1 MSTMTAPTPAAVPG
15 PAAPPPAPAAPP
27 RQFRWL
33 LRLHRPALY
42 AWTGLVLALA
52 GLLLWLGGPL
62 TDASAAGWQQY
73 NAYQADAA
81 KAYDQD
87 AILLYKDVSQY
98 TSVAL
103 LVVPFLVAAWAG
115 ASLIGRELESG
126 TARLAWTQ
134 GVTPTRW
141 LAAKLALPAALITT
155 GTALAALLHHLA
167 WSAGRGRVDTAKP
180 WYSVE
185 TLYAGGPVI
194 VALAL
199 AGLAAG
205 ALLGLLLRRSLAAL
219 IGAACT
225 TGVLWIAMF
234 LALPHLWPT
243 ATRVS
248 SLREGPSGSGLGVAE
263 GLLTADGDRLDIPRY
278 CGSSHDP
285 SCATLF
291 DRLNAVSFYKDY
303 HPESHYW
310 ALQLMATAV
319 LLAVTAL
326 LTVSA
331 FRVLRHRTAGH
342 KGAAV

>member
-1 MSTMTAPTPAAVPG
+1 MSTVTAPTPAAVPD
-15 PAAPPPAPAAPP
+15 PATPPPAPTAPP

-42 AWTGLVLALA
+42 AWTGLVVALA
-52 GLLLWLGGPL
+52 ALLLWLGGPL

-73 NAYQADAA
+73 DACGMDVA
-81 KAYDQD
+81 CAYDQE
-87 AILLYKDVSQY
+87 AILLYKDVSLY
-98 TSVAL
+98 TSFAVLA
-103 LVVPFLVAAWAG
+103 VPFLVAAWAG

-167 WSAGRGRVDTAKP
+167 WSAGRGRVDNAKP

-185 TLYAGGPVI
+185 SLYASGPMV

-219 IGAACT
+219 IGAVCA
-225 TGVLWIAMF
+225 TGVLWIATF

-243 ATRVS
+243 ATHVS
-248 SLREGPSGSGLGVAE
+248 SLRDGPSGSGMGVAE

-278 CGSSHDP
+278 CGSSIDP
-285 SCATLF
+285 SCGTLF
-291 DRLNAVSFYKDY
+291 DRLDAVSFYKDY

-310 ALQLMATAV
+310 PLQLMATAV

-326 LTVSA
+326 LTVLA
-331 FRVLRHRTAGH
+331 FRVLRHRTGVR